1 MTMGQWA
8 VRRLLQA
15 LPVVVGITTLT
26 FALIHLAPGDPI
38 YLMAGDGGSPLY
50 YDDLRA
56 KFGLDRPVLEQFG
69 LYARAVVTGD
79 FGYSFTYQL
88 PVLSVIVDH
97 AFASFLLG
105 TTALVLAVVG
115 GVCLALLSA
124 FHRGRTVD
132 AAIRIGSAVL
142 YAAPVFWIGQIL
154 IIVVAVQLGWLPVAG
169 MTSARESLA
178 GADLVLDVA
187 RHLLLPALALALP
200 FMALVAR
207 LVRASLLDALDE
219 PFVQAAQARGFSER
233 RVVIRHVAPHA
244 AVTLATLVG
253 QHAPQ
258 IVAGAAIIE
267 YLFAWPGLGAVVL
280 HASLHRD
287 YPLVT
292 SSFLIISVAVVSSN
306 AITDA
311 VCAWLDPRVRLS

>member
-1 MTMGQWA
+1 
-8 VRRLLQA
+8 
-15 LPVVVGITTLT
+15 
-26 FALIHLAPGDPI
+26 
-38 YLMAGDGGSPLY
+38 
-50 YDDLRA
+50 
-56 KFGLDRPVLEQFG
+56 
-69 LYARAVVTGD
+69 YARAVVTGD

-88 PVLSVIVDH
+88 PVSSVIAHH
-97 AFASFLLG
+97 AFASVLLG
-105 TTALVLAVVG
+105 ATALALAVAG

-124 FHRGRTVD
+124 FYRNRTVD
-132 AAIRIGSAVL
+132 VAIRTLSAVM
-142 YAAPVFWIGQIL
+142 YSAPVFWIGQLL

-169 MTSARESLA
+169 MTSARESLN
-178 GADLVLDVA
+178 GVDLVLDVA
-187 RHLLLPALALALP
+187 RHLLLPAIALSLP

-207 LVRASLLDALDE
+207 LVRASLIDALDE
-219 PFVQAAQARGFSER
+219 PFVQAARARGLSER
-233 RVVIRHVAPHA
+233 QVVIRHAAPHA

-258 IVAGAAIIE
+258 VVAGAAIIE

-292 SSFLIISVAVVSSN
+292 SSFLIISIAVVSSN

-311 VCAWLDPRVRLS
+311 ACAWLDPRVRLS